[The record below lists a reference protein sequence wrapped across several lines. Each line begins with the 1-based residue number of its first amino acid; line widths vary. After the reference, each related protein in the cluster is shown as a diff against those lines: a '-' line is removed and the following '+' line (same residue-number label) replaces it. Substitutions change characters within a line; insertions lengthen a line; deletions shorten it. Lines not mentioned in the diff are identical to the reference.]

1 MTTVKIC
8 GITTEQEAEYLNE
21 AQKLLAEKNSQ
32 KKAQLYAGFVFYE
45 KSRRNNTIERAKEM
59 IIKLNPDI
67 KKVAVTVEPDRKL
80 AERLTEAGFDI
91 LQVHKKLK
99 QEVLENVSI
108 PIWFAVN
115 LKSAET
121 LAAAEEQLQID
132 TAGKIQAVLVDAPE
146 YGSGKTFGWEKS
158 DDKERR
164 RFEEFRWRIREDK
177 RLFLLAGGL
186 TPENVGDGIRFFDPD
201 IVDVSSGVEGED
213 GKKSRKRILEF
224 IEHMIES

>member
-21 AQKLLAEKNSQ
+21 AQKLLTEKNSQ
-32 KKAQLYAGFVFYE
+32 KKAQMYAGFVFYE
-45 KSRRNNTIERAKEM
+45 KSKRNVSIEQAEK
-59 IIKLNPDI
+59 IFKILNPDI
-67 KKVAVTVEPDRKL
+67 KKVAVTVEPDRVL
-80 AERLTEAGFDI
+80 AGSLTEAGFDI
-91 LQVHKKLK
+91 LQAHKNLK
-99 QEVLENVSI
+99 QEVLDTVSI
-108 PIWFAVN
+108 PVWLAVN
-115 LKSAET
+115 LEKAEM
-121 LAAAEEQLQID
+121 LEAADAQLQRD
-132 TAGKIQAVLVDAPE
+132 TAKKIQAVLVDAPG
-146 YGSGKTFGWEKS
+146 YGSGKTFGWENAQ
-158 DDKERR
+158 DDERT
-164 RFEEFRWRIREDK
+164 RFLGFRWRMREEK